1 LQYSKEELRRMG
13 WRGETYFSRSQNGR
27 AAPYI
32 DDMDSDSDYEYD
44 DLSRVP
50 EHLLSKSWDDP
61 SILQTY
67 APTAGASAAPP
78 PQRVTPPP
86 SSVSA
91 NGSDRR
97 HRDDKEEEK
106 EEQDC
111 DTINRDTINDKDGL
125 VF

>member
-1 LQYSKEELRRMG
+1 MG

-78 PQRVTPPP
+78 PQRVTPSPFVRVGKGLRIWLQRAVLAIMSFLMLLFLWGSHP
-86 SSVSA
+86 TSA
-91 NGSDRR
+91 S
-97 HRDDKEEEK
+97 HRLAL
-106 EEQDC
+106 
-111 DTINRDTINDKDGL
+111 IL
-125 VF
+125 